1 VSSGGGPWSTR
12 CARDAL
18 ACSACAVAE
27 KKGGDDV
34 KRICLAFLALMLM
47 APLAPGQ
54 AKDYPNKVV
63 KVIVPFTAGSGSD
76 TSARFFGEKLAAIL
90 GQAFVVENRPGASG
104 VLSVMAVKTAPA
116 DGYMILLA
124 SNSPL
129 SVNPVTI
136 KDLPYDPV
144 RDLKPLS
151 GLTRGMNAYIVAPNS
166 KLNTLADIVTASKQ
180 GTQPLN
186 VGNYSAGYH
195 LALEWFA
202 ALAGIKLNHIPYK
215 GGAPIFTD
223 VMGNQLDFAIVDVG
237 GVSPLLKS
245 GKLRALAVSGEK
257 RHPDFPDVPT
267 IRESGYPD
275 YVNYSWTSF
284 YVRAQTPDDIT
295 AKLSEALEKIL
306 ATSEAKEFVRRMGAE
321 LMPLPPAAMQKYHRD
336 ELDRF
341 RRIAEVAGI
350 KPE

>member
-1 VSSGGGPWSTR
+1 M
-12 CARDAL
+12 
-18 ACSACAVAE
+18 
-27 KKGGDDV
+27 
-34 KRICLAFLALMLM
+34 KRMLLALLGLM
-47 APLAPGQ
+47 AIAPLALGQ
-54 AKDYPNKVV
+54 AKDFPNKVV

-90 GQAFVVENRPGASG
+90 GQPFVVENKPGASG
-104 VLSVMAVKTAPA
+104 VISVMAVKTAPA

-136 KDLPYDPV
+136 KNLPYDPLK
-144 RDLKPLS
+144 DLKPLS
-151 GLTRGMNAYIVAPNS
+151 GLMRGMNAYIVAPNS
-166 KLNTLADIVTASKQ
+166 PFKTLADVVAASRQ
-180 GTQPLN
+180 GGQPLN

-202 ALAGIKLNHIPYK
+202 NLAGVKFNHIPYK

-223 VMGNQLDFAIVDVG
+223 IMGNQLDMAIVDLS
-237 GVSPLLKS
+237 GVSSLLKS
-245 GKLRALAVSGEK
+245 GRIRALAVSGER
-257 RHPDFPDVPT
+257 RHYDFPDVPT

-295 AKLSEALEKIL
+295 AKLADALQHAL
-306 ATSEAKEFVRRMGAE
+306 TTNEAKEYAKKTGSE
-321 LMPLPPAAMQKYHRD
+321 LMPYAPAAMQKYHRD
-336 ELDRF
+336 ELERF

>member
-1 VSSGGGPWSTR
+1 MPNPSPIFP
-12 CARDAL
+12 
-18 ACSACAVAE
+18 
-27 KKGGDDV
+27 GDDM
-34 KRICLAFLALMLM
+34 KRTWLVYLALMLV
-47 APLAPGQ
+47 APFASGQ
-54 AKDYPNKVV
+54 ARDFPNHAVR
-63 KVIVPFTAGSGSD
+63 VIVPFTPGSGSD

-90 GQAFVVENRPGASG
+90 GQPFVVENRPGASG
-104 VLSVMAVKTAPA
+104 VISVMAVKAAPA

-136 KDLPYDPV
+136 KDLPYDPLK
-144 RDLKPLS
+144 DLKPLS
-151 GLTRGMNAYIVAPNS
+151 GMTRGMNAYIVAPNS
-166 KLNTLADIVTASKQ
+166 KLKTLADVVTASRQ
-180 GTQPLN
+180 GPLLN

-202 ALAGIKLNHIPYK
+202 TLAGIKLNHIPYK

-223 VMGNQLDFAIVDVG
+223 VMGNQLDFAIVDLG
-237 GVSPLLKS
+237 GVAPLLKS

-295 AKLSEALEKIL
+295 AKLADALQAVL
-306 ATSEAKEFVRRMGAE
+306 ATNDAREFVKRTGGE
-321 LMPLPPAAMQKYHRD
+321 LMPYAPAAMSQYHRD
-336 ELDRF
+336 ELERF
-341 RRIAEVAGI
+341 RRIAQVAGI

>member
-1 VSSGGGPWSTR
+1 MRRMCLVFLW
-12 CARDAL
+12 L
-18 ACSACAVAE
+18 MAVAPS
-27 KKGGDDV
+27 
-34 KRICLAFLALMLM
+34 AM
-47 APLAPGQ
+47 GQ
-54 AKDYPNKVV
+54 AKEFPNKAV

-76 TSARFFGEKLAAIL
+76 TSARFFGDKLAAIL
-90 GQAFVVENRPGASG
+90 GQPFVVENRPGASG
-104 VLSVMAVKTAPA
+104 VISVMAVKSAPA

-129 SVNPVTI
+129 SVNPITI
-136 KDLPYDPV
+136 KDLPYDPLK
-144 RDLKPLS
+144 DLKPLS
-151 GLTRGMNAYIVAPNS
+151 GLTRGMNAYIVAPDS
-166 KLNTLADIVTASKQ
+166 KLKSLADVVAVSKQ

-202 ALAGIKLNHIPYK
+202 NLAGVTFNHIPYK

-223 VMGNQLDFAIVDVG
+223 IMGHQLDMAIVDLG

-245 GKLRALAVSGEK
+245 GKIRALAVSGER
-257 RHPDFPDVPT
+257 RHQDFPDVPT

-295 AKLSEALEKIL
+295 AKLADALQKALTTNEAR
-306 ATSEAKEFVRRMGAE
+306 EFVKKTGGE
-321 LMPLPPAAMQKYHRD
+321 LMPHPPAVMQKYHRD
-336 ELDRF
+336 ELERF
-341 RRIAEVAGI
+341 RRIADAAGI

>member
-1 VSSGGGPWSTR
+1 MQGN
-12 CARDAL
+12 DM
-18 ACSACAVAE
+18 
-27 KKGGDDV
+27 
-34 KRICLAFLALMLM
+34 KRTGLAFLALMLI
-47 APLAPGQ
+47 APLALGQ
-54 AKDYPNKVV
+54 AKDYPNKAV

-76 TSARFFGEKLAAIL
+76 TSARFFGEKLAALL
-90 GQAFVVENRPGASG
+90 GQPFVVENRPGASG

-136 KDLPYDPV
+136 KDLPYDPLK
-144 RDLKPLS
+144 DLKPLS

-166 KLNTLADIVTASKQ
+166 KLNTLADLVTVSKQ
-180 GTQPLN
+180 GAQPLN

-223 VMGNQLDFAIVDVG
+223 VMGNQLDFAIVDMG

-257 RHPDFPDVPT
+257 RHADFPDIPT
-267 IRESGYPD
+267 IKESYPE

-284 YVRAQTPDDIT
+284 YVRSETPDDIT
-295 AKLSEALEKIL
+295 ARLAEALEKVL
-306 ATSEAKEFVRRMGAE
+306 ATQDARDFVKRMGAE

-336 ELDRF
+336 ELERF
-341 RRIAEVAGI
+341 RRIAAVAGI